1 MRIPA
6 TTSNLGPGFDC
17 FGLALRI
24 YNRIAVHASE
34 GAPLTPMMQA
44 AGDLFF
50 ERSAARHFP
59 FVCSVRGAVPTA
71 RGLGSSVTVRLGLL
85 HGLNELAGTGLNRHD
100 LYELCG
106 QLEGHPDN
114 AAPASFGGFSIARQT
129 SMQRWKVSQKL
140 RAVLL
145 IPDFEVATEEAR
157 HALPKEIDR
166 EAAVMSVGNAA
177 AIAGAFAS
185 GDLENMRGCFRD
197 GLHQP
202 FRLKYVPF
210 LEQVIAAAETAGA
223 LGAFLSGSGSTICAL
238 TLERSQEIA
247 DAMAAAAAPS
257 LARVL
262 VTTADNQ
269 GVQIPR
275 PSR

>member
-1 MRIPA
+1 
-6 TTSNLGPGFDC
+6 
-17 FGLALRI
+17 
-24 YNRIAVHASE
+24 VHASE
-34 GAPLTPMMQA
+34 GAPLAPMMQA
-44 AGDLFF
+44 TSKLFF
-50 ERSAARHFP
+50 ERTAARHFP
-59 FVCSVRGAVPTA
+59 FACSVRGAVPIA
-71 RGLGSSVTVRLGLL
+71 RGLGSSVTIRLGLL

-106 QLEGHPDN
+106 ELEGHPDN
-114 AAPASFGGFSIARQT
+114 AAAACFGGFTITRPAG
-129 SMQRWKVSQKL
+129 MQRWRVARRLQ
-140 RAVLL
+140 AVLL

-157 HALPKEIDR
+157 HALPKEVDR

-202 FRLKYVPF
+202 FRRKYNPF
-210 LEQVIAAAETAGA
+210 LEQVIAAAENAGA

-238 TLERSQEIA
+238 TLERSREIA
-247 DAMAAAAAPS
+247 DAMAAAAAP
-257 LARVL
+257 AVAKVV
-262 VTTADNQ
+262 VTTPDNR

-275 PSR
+275 TSR